1 MRAVRLERVAA
12 MLFGVSQL
20 HAACAYS
27 PPPLV
32 SQGQGADTLGRGRVA
47 AGIEGGF
54 GTSASWWAARG
65 LADPEVSDGLV
76 GAARLRV
83 GLFEDLDVG
92 LVGGLGPEHTW
103 LVGPELKWRF
113 AEMVATHEEGKPG
126 FHAALIAGLG
136 VGSSEFRYGS
146 VDGSAPRH
154 VFLAPYQGLTAS
166 GGIELIQ
173 MYTGL
178 RLAESETLG
187 NDVSDLTLYPVLN
200 FGVELR
206 PFKALAFFAET
217 DLAGGLTTADLHDS
231 AVLFYPSAGFS
242 LRFDLFARELAPDPQ

>member
-1 MRAVRLERVAA
+1 MRAARLARVTA

-20 HAACAYS
+20 HATCAYS

-54 GTSASWWAARG
+54 GTSSSWWAARG
-65 LADPEVSDGLV
+65 LADPEVSNGLV
-76 GAARLRV
+76 GGARLRL

-92 LVGGLGPEHTW
+92 LVGAMGPEQT
-103 LVGPELKWRF
+103 LLLGPELKWRF
-113 AEMVATHEEGKPG
+113 ANMIATREEGKPG
-126 FHAALIAGLG
+126 FHVALIAGLG
-136 VGSSEFRYGS
+136 VGSTRFRYGS
-146 VDGSAPRH
+146 VDGWTPRH
-154 VFLAPYQGLTAS
+154 VYLAPYQGITAS

-178 RLAESETLG
+178 KLAESETLG
-187 NDVSDLTLYPVLN
+187 NQVADLTLYPVLL

-206 PFKALAFFAET
+206 PIEALAFFAET
-217 DLAGGLTTADLHDS
+217 DLAGGLTTADVHDS
-231 AVLFYPSAGFS
+231 AVLFYPSAGMT
-242 LRFDLFARELAPDPQ
+242 LRFDLFVPKGAPEPH